1 MTFTQQSELANK
13 IHSLSNIMV
22 DTKDIF
28 ERDANARIE
37 TSITFYRSFFKDLI
51 FYLGFDEEEIR
62 GIWSSFFG
70 NKDRIKFLA
79 VDGTSF
85 ACKGKNF
92 VTFFGGSFGVMGYLS
107 KEILVY
113 PDPSKFER
121 TEGIVAYVPTPYSEI
136 IIEGENIEELPA
148 DNMER
153 IDLSAVHNKV
163 MRLAELYLVYKL
175 IRGEDYPE
183 YVLID
188 GSISG
193 LQMTLTRSFKTL
205 KLNLKIGDRE
215 LRKEDLDQVHI
226 RPFNLDMKQPSPV
239 RKWNRSF
246 DEKLWQS
253 LKEKMVNRCKLLF
266 DDNNSSALY
275 EIYQEKD
282 VTKHKWLTSDDYDFL
297 SLIALYAIVEEC
309 WKKNILLT
317 SVSKD
322 SGVSYMTKKY
332 LKVCKFLG
340 ESPYSTLDRIPPIMW
355 TDALYFDAI
364 SDAVTLTTPWST
376 IEYDSVFATLQI
388 GEDVG
393 TGKEYLTGIR
403 NQYLSP
409 DRLFV
414 KSYAQ
419 FYRFSEEGM
428 GSDIVAID
436 RLVYPED
443 LRSIKRTTIN
453 IAGKESDMQF
463 EFVFFR
469 DRDSENQLQRLNAYL
484 LHKLCLNKNME
495 AFGYPHPLFMADKLA
510 KNLLEMVKPMIHCG
524 NDVFFRHPKH
534 WTMRQRRTIVESV
547 RR

>member
-1 MTFTQQSELANK
+1 MTSTQQSELANK
-13 IHSLSNIMV
+13 IQSLSNIMV

-28 ERDANARIE
+28 EKDANARIE
-37 TSITFYRSFFKDLI
+37 ASIKFYRSFFKDFI
-51 FYLGFDEEEIR
+51 FYLGVDEEEIR
-62 GIWSSFFG
+62 EAWSSFFG

-79 VDGTSF
+79 VDGTSY

-153 IDLSAVHNKV
+153 VDLSAVHNKV
-163 MRLAELYLVYKL
+163 MRLAELYLTYKL
-175 IRGEDYPE
+175 IIGDDYPE
-183 YVLID
+183 YILID

-205 KLNLKIGDRE
+205 KLNLKVEDRE
-215 LRKEDLDQVHI
+215 LEKEDVDQVHI
-226 RPFNLDMKQPSPV
+226 QPLNQDMKQPSAV
-239 RKWNRSF
+239 RKWNKSF
-246 DEKLWQS
+246 DDELWQS
-253 LKEKMVNRCKLLF
+253 LKKKMFKRCKLLF
-266 DDNNSSALY
+266 DDNDSKALY
-275 EIYQEKD
+275 EIHQEKD

-332 LKVCKFLG
+332 LKVCKFLN
-340 ESPYSTLDRIPPIMW
+340 EPPYSVLDKIPPIMW

-388 GEDVG
+388 GEDVR
-393 TGKEYLTGIR
+393 TGKDYLTGI
-403 NQYLSP
+403 QHKYLSP

-428 GSDIVAID
+428 GSDIVAVD

-443 LRSIKRTTIN
+443 LKSIKKTTIN
-453 IAGKESDMQF
+453 IAGKGNDIPF

-469 DRDSENQLQRLNAYL
+469 DKDSENKLQRLNAYL

-510 KNLLEMVKPMIHCG
+510 KNLLEVVKPMIHCG

-534 WTMRQRRTIVESV
+534 WTMRQRRTVIESV